1 MNKPKRSKTIWIAL
15 ASMTITWNCS
25 QHRRISMQYFHL
37 VFFFFVTMHKQC
49 NFTACKPDQWNDL
62 RSISVKT
69 KYVYMNF
76 IHTLIT
82 YMFSLALAFPLF
94 FFFRTYCENQSEKKL
109 YFVRVSI
116 LYKLNDIKVHT
127 IMWLFMYAFL
137 CLNFVSYLKSVDCRV
152 NDAKQVNENIILS
165 Q

>member
-1 MNKPKRSKTIWIAL
+1 
-15 ASMTITWNCS
+15 
-25 QHRRISMQYFHL
+25 
-37 VFFFFVTMHKQC
+37 
-49 NFTACKPDQWNDL
+49 
-62 RSISVKT
+62 
-69 KYVYMNF
+69 
-76 IHTLIT
+76 
-82 YMFSLALAFPLF
+82 MFSLALAFPLF